1 MVFAVE
7 DVSDLCNRIKD
18 GFEAHVPFHKA
29 CLNNK
34 ARNPTYVEK
43 LLVDFILTTD
53 AQLCDCFRQQQAV
66 FWLRQPYATVVFVPC
81 EVCL

>member
-7 DVSDLCNRIKD
+7 DVSDLWHTIKD
-18 GFEAHVPFHKA
+18 GFEAHVPFHKV

-34 ARNPTYVEK
+34 ARNPIYVEK

-53 AQLCDCFRQQQAV
+53 AQLCNRFRQEQAM
-66 FWLRQPYATVVFVPC
+66 FWLRQPYATVVLVAC